1 MARRMLI
8 LWAALGL
15 ASMGCFLSTLYGGEE
30 DVEVDGVEVTL
41 TAMPSPTPTAVAT
54 IPYEACI
61 WNWATQPLEDVST
74 ALRAALEAENIP
86 YQAASASAFGEN
98 CLDQSGNIQ
107 YFATME
113 TDFDVKL
120 TSENDPDTLGN
131 LAKDVLTVIV
141 TEFPVESTPG
151 PQPGRIGLVI
161 ETPDQ
166 TYHTYMIYIQ
176 QNEVEALMGL
186 SGAAFWTALLAP

>member
-8 LWAALGL
+8 LLAALGL
-15 ASMGCFLSTLYGGEE
+15 ASMGCFLTTLYGGEG
-30 DVEVDGVEVTL
+30 DVEVDVVEVTL
-41 TAMPSPTPTAVAT
+41 TPTPSPTPTAVAT

-61 WNWATQPLEDVST
+61 WNWATQPLDDVST
-74 ALRAALEAENIP
+74 VLRTALDAENIP
-86 YQAASASAFGEN
+86 YQEAGASAFGEN

-113 TDFDVKL
+113 TDFDVTL

-141 TEFPVESTPG
+141 TEFPVDSTPG
-151 PQPGRIGLVI
+151 PMPGRIGLVI

-166 TYHTYMIYIQ
+166 TYHTYTIYIQ